1 MINTE
6 TYYISTG
13 ALTAMYTLRAQ
24 WYENAVIEGE
34 NVSIE
39 RDNYI
44 RNLSTDGDTAALKA
58 NAMGYAVTAPLF
70 DLNEI
75 KRRRSDHIARLVK
88 EREDA
93 DEIERVAKEQRLVDL
108 IKDGRFPFGKF
119 GDKKFEAADRGY
131 IMYWLKVTPEDSVSR
146 SLVSA
151 LRAVYPEYVK
161 LLDLKA
167 NDNYFG
173 TEKTRYKNLAGTVV
187 ADFGYNGFYGWVSI
201 VKIIL
206 DTGEMVVYQG
216 TGNLAL
222 PNGDSFAE
230 GDVLIFDCTVKS
242 HEVYDGEIQTKVQR
256 LKFKGSK

>member
-93 DEIERVAKEQRLVDL
+93 DEIDRVAKEQRLVDL

-131 IMYWLKVTPEDSVSR
+131 IMYWLK
-146 SLVSA
+146 
-151 LRAVYPEYVK
+151 
-161 LLDLKA
+161 
-167 NDNYFG
+167 
-173 TEKTRYKNLAGTVV
+173 
-187 ADFGYNGFYGWVSI
+187 YNGFYGWVSI